1 MTPKQVLQM
10 IKDKGVVMVDIKF
23 IDLLGTWQHFS
34 APVSEFKDEAPF
46 EEGLGFDGSS
56 IRGWQAIEFDG
67 VAVVPARPK
76 QRRRSVDEVRPA
88 DVEVAQLV

>member
-34 APVSEFKDEAPF
+34 APTLRVQ
-46 EEGLGFDGSS
+46 G
-56 IRGWQAIEFDG
+56 
-67 VAVVPARPK
+67 
-76 QRRRSVDEVRPA
+76 
-88 DVEVAQLV
+88 